1 MPIRKIAEIK
11 LKAGPYG
18 RLEAVGSGFKFYS
31 YDKDSAAIDFYF
43 REQNGSPTDILGCT
57 TELVLLTK
65 EDGQQKKLTIIDSE
79 VEIISA
85 LKGHARYVIP
95 DRLRGYVGLVQ
106 GYVYLNFPDESRT
119 DECRFDFTIE
129 RSLIEEEFENGG
141 DYYINDIQFIFDE
154 VKDTLNSK
162 IPEMQTKYDDLV
174 KTFTDYANEKIA
186 EYDSRFVTLNSN
198 LLTLQDSLTTA
209 QNKVTTLEQ
218 SIATANTNLNTRINE
233 INKKIDDNDVFT
245 KQESS
250 ANVVYQIIGREKVR
264 MNITLDFKDKIRGSI
279 EKNLNFLSHTANLDL
294 SKKPDNYTYES
305 EQHRY
310 DKISILDGASSKIS
324 TVEAN
329 NIPGYVATYPIL
341 DVLKRVLGEQFFL
354 DRKAS
359 DLESEVQ
366 VVRNLVKKISYT
378 VNGFGVSDGKGKLTC
393 QLFTETDG
401 GRWLYSKTTNA
412 LSTTEIRNDVS
423 GENIRHWIDANGK
436 SYLRVYANVSSE
448 TAVSTVSLDYL
459 KLDFEIEISVN
470 DHIKSLIAANH
481 VQNLATQDEAEA
493 GTDNTKTM
501 TPLRTAQQIE
511 KKAVT
516 IAGNQTVGGI
526 KNFKDGVLLDD
537 VPVFGITRNV
547 VFDDAEVG
555 GYFNAV
561 DKISLGAVGKIDKVV
576 LVWSRV
582 DDSAGTLLNYSWSQT
597 VLFPD
602 DIILG
607 NSYRVQ
613 LTSEN
618 YKFITFKNESGILTI
633 SGSNENSV
641 APNRI
646 YRIKR
651 IVAYIKK

>member
-141 DYYINDIQFIFDE
+141 DYYIKDIQVIFDE

-198 LLTLQDSLTTA
+198 FLTLQDSLTTA

-218 SIATANTNLNTRINE
+218 SIATANTNLNNRINE

-250 ANVVYQIIGREKVR
+250 ANVIYQLIGKEKVR
-264 MNITLDFKDKIRGSI
+264 ITLTLDFKNKIAGSDIENPNAASARSSSTLLNPSSFTLDGNVNYPKLGSLDGETLNVDGNLTTGFQIQMLSKFNILETLKRELGERFFTSQGAESI
-279 EKNLNFLSHTANLDL
+279 ESQIALIKKILVSSTYHVWGYGSNPNGNKLSVVWWMD
-294 SKKPDNYTYES
+294 S
-305 EQHRY
+305 QQY
-310 DKISILDGASSKIS
+310 DQG
-324 TVEAN
+324 VRAN
-329 NIPGYVATYPIL
+329 NTNTIREITRTLISASPRTISDDGCSYVLAYAGP
-341 DVLKRVLGEQFFL
+341 
-354 DRKAS
+354 
-359 DLESEVQ
+359 
-366 VVRNLVKKISYT
+366 
-378 VNGFGVSDGKGKLTC
+378 SDGSTLSR
-393 QLFTETDG
+393 LSID
-401 GRWLYSKTTNA
+401 YS
-412 LSTTEIRNDVS
+412 
-423 GENIRHWIDANGK
+423 
-436 SYLRVYANVSSE
+436 
-448 TAVSTVSLDYL
+448 SLDIEL
-459 KLDFEIEISVN
+459 EISAN
-470 DHIKSLIAANH
+470 DYFTSVIAANQ
-481 VQNLATQDEAEA
+481 VESIATGEEAEA
-493 GTDNTKTM
+493 GESNSVFM
-501 TPLRTAQQIE
+501 TPNLVF
-511 KKAVT
+511 KAIAKWVQGKFVSTTGNET
-516 IAGNQTVGGI
+516 ILGT
-526 KNFKDGVLLDD
+526 KNFQDGIQVKGNLPVLTKSVNDY
-537 VPVFGITRNV
+537 
-547 VFDDAEVG
+547 AS
-555 GYFNAV
+555 V
-561 DKISLGAVGKIDKVV
+561 DKNNNASVISDGSMKLYRRGDIVYLTGSFKLSAAKYNQAVWFNVPSWAAPIDRPRMY
-576 LVWSRV
+576 WS
-582 DDSAGTLLNYSWSQT
+582 
-597 VLFPD
+597 
-602 DIILG
+602 
-607 NSYRVQ
+607 
-613 LTSEN
+613 
-618 YKFITFKNESGILTI
+618 
-633 SGSNENSV
+633 SGSNFYLLAFDPSTINNIICIDNV
-641 APNRI
+641 AQDTWLTGSFCWLARDP
-646 YRIKR
+646 Y
-651 IVAYIKK
+651 

>member
-141 DYYINDIQFIFDE
+141 DYYIKDIQVIFDE

-250 ANVVYQIIGREKVR
+250 ANVIDQVIGKV
-264 MNITLDFKDKIRGSI
+264 
-279 EKNLNFLSHTANLDL
+279 
-294 SKKPDNYTYES
+294 
-305 EQHRY
+305 
-310 DKISILDGASSKIS
+310 
-324 TVEAN
+324 
-329 NIPGYVATYPIL
+329 
-341 DVLKRVLGEQFFL
+341 
-354 DRKAS
+354 
-359 DLESEVQ
+359 
-366 VVRNLVKKISYT
+366 
-378 VNGFGVSDGKGKLTC
+378 
-393 QLFTETDG
+393 
-401 GRWLYSKTTNA
+401 
-412 LSTTEIRNDVS
+412 
-423 GENIRHWIDANGK
+423 
-436 SYLRVYANVSSE
+436 
-448 TAVSTVSLDYL
+448 
-459 KLDFEIEISVN
+459 
-470 DHIKSLIAANH
+470 
-481 VQNLATQDEAEA
+481 
-493 GTDNTKTM
+493 
-501 TPLRTAQQIE
+501 
-511 KKAVT
+511 
-516 IAGNQTVGGI
+516 
-526 KNFKDGVLLDD
+526 
-537 VPVFGITRNV
+537 
-547 VFDDAEVG
+547 
-555 GYFNAV
+555 
-561 DKISLGAVGKIDKVV
+561 
-576 LVWSRV
+576 
-582 DDSAGTLLNYSWSQT
+582 
-597 VLFPD
+597 
-602 DIILG
+602 
-607 NSYRVQ
+607 
-613 LTSEN
+613 
-618 YKFITFKNESGILTI
+618 
-633 SGSNENSV
+633 SNENKV
-641 APNRI
+641 I
-646 YRIKR
+646 IDLKGK
-651 IVAYIKK
+651 IVGSAV

>member
-141 DYYINDIQFIFDE
+141 DYYIKDIQVIFDE

-186 EYDSRFVTLNSN
+186 EYDSRFVTLSSN

-245 KQESS
+245 KAESS
-250 ANVVYQIIGREKVR
+250 ANVAAQIDARNLTNAWSWSADGTDRFTKVYPRE
-264 MNITLDFKDKIRGSI
+264 NLITGGWTVGTFVWTSGAEYNATS
-279 EKNLNFLSHTANLDL
+279 
-294 SKKPDNYTYES
+294 SKRTKFFEVDGNTQYVFS
-305 EQHRY
+305 
-310 DKISILDGASSKIS
+310 LDGVLSAVYVFEYDASKTFIGTIEESQVRKTKITTKADTKFFRLLKLS
-324 TVEAN
+324 NTDLTEKLKCEVGDTPTIYTPAPSDDPINAYPTYKGQRLADSNDPADYDWQYTDEYVDYLIAN
-329 NIPGYVATYPIL
+329 N
-341 DVLKRVLGEQFFL
+341 
-354 DRKAS
+354 
-359 DLESEVQ
+359 
-366 VVRNLVKKISYT
+366 
-378 VNGFGVSDGKGKLTC
+378 
-393 QLFTETDG
+393 
-401 GRWLYSKTTNA
+401 
-412 LSTTEIRNDVS
+412 
-423 GENIRHWIDANGK
+423 
-436 SYLRVYANVSSE
+436 
-448 TAVSTVSLDYL
+448 
-459 KLDFEIEISVN
+459 
-470 DHIKSLIAANH
+470 H
-481 VQNLATQDEAEA
+481 VENLATLEEAEA
-493 GTDNTKTM
+493 GTDTTKTM
-501 TPLRTAQQIE
+501 TPATTAQSIDNR
-511 KKAVT
+511 AVT
-516 IAGNQTVGGI
+516 LASNQTIGGI

-547 VFDDAEVG
+547 VFDDVGIG

-633 SGSNENSV
+633 SGSNDNSV